1 MNDWRYSEE
10 KMKTRQSAY
19 IILLMK
25 FGSKLDNLGLPI
37 HNMKS
42 ITECAHDW
50 VSQGNMQTDGI
61 VSYFKTYYD

>member
-10 KMKTRQSAY
+10 KMQIRQNAY
-19 IILLMK
+19 IILLSR
-25 FGSKLDNLGLPI
+25 FGSKLNEIGLPI
-37 HNMKS
+37 HNMKD

-61 VSYFKTYYD
+61 VSYFNTHYA

>member
-37 HNMKS
+37 HSMKS